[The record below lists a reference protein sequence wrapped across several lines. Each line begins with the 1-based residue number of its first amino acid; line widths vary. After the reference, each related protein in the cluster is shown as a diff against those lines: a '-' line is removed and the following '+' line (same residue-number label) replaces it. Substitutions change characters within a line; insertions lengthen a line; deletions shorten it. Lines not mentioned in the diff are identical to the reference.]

1 MASCAS
7 SPTTVLTPE
16 DDKAASTDQ
25 NEHSGKEC
33 KPTIASEGS
42 SDEIRMR
49 KRTEKPPSDGGKG
62 GKRPRKRAV
71 ESDSNDDSEAQV
83 AAGVSIKEVEEVSSI
98 EKIIALTMDEE
109 SISTED
115 SDAGE
120 RPTPPPVLLRTR
132 GPCLPARPVVESAM
146 PIAVA

>member
-7 SPTTVLTPE
+7 SPTRVLTPE

-25 NEHSGKEC
+25 NERSGKEC

-42 SDEIRMR
+42 SDEERTR
-49 KRTEKPPSDGGKG
+49 KRVKKPPSDGGKG
-62 GKRPRKRAV
+62 GKRPRKRVAET
-71 ESDSNDDSEAQV
+71 ESSDESVAQM
-83 AAGVSIKEVEEVSSI
+83 AAGVPIKEVSAI
-98 EKIIALTMDEE
+98 EKIIAPTMDEE
-109 SISTED
+109 SVSTED
-115 SDAGE
+115 SDDAGE

-132 GPCLPARPVVESAM
+132 GPCLGARPVVESAL